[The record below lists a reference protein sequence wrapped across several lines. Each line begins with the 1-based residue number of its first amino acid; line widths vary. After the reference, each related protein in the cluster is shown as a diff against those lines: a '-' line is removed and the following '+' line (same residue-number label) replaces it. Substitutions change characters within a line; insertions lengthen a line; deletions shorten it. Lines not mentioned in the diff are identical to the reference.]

1 LNRHIKRL
9 RHGFAAEGETVNET
23 LPPRSRKVKI
33 LATLGPASSDAK
45 TIRRLM
51 IAGADAFR
59 INMSHG
65 DQKQKA
71 KLVSH
76 IRALEKEFHRP
87 TTILFDLQGPKL
99 RVGHFEGGRA
109 VLEKGSRFIFDRERK
124 AGDSSRVQLPH
135 AELFESV
142 RPGTNILID
151 DGKVRLNVL
160 EADEGQIVSE
170 VKVGGAVSDN
180 KGVNVPDVVVPI
192 PALTDKDRDDL
203 QFALD
208 QRADWIA
215 LSFVQRPEDVAE
227 ARSLIGERAA
237 LLAKIE
243 KPAAMD
249 QLNDI
254 IALADAVMVARG
266 DLGVELPP
274 EQVPPLQN
282 KIVACA
288 RQFGKPV
295 VVATQMLESMV
306 TSPTPTRAEVS
317 DVATAIYDGADAVML
332 SAESATGQYPIEAV
346 AMMDRIA
353 NSAERDPSYQARVHF
368 TQTRLEPTTADA
380 LAGSARQIA
389 STISATAMVCYT
401 SSGSTARRIARERP
415 PVPLLAMSASLHT
428 SRRMGLLWGVHP
440 VHTRDV
446 SSFEEMV
453 EKAKRMALRHHVA
466 KGGDRVIV
474 MAGIPFGTSGS
485 TNVLHVVRLIGDEL
499 ERYQSKK
506 D

>member
-1 LNRHIKRL
+1 V
-9 RHGFAAEGETVNET
+9 TET
-23 LPPRSRKVKI
+23 LAPRSRKVKI
-33 LATLGPASSDAK
+33 LATLGPASSDPK
-45 TIRRLM
+45 IIRKLM
-51 IAGADAFR
+51 LAGADAFR

-65 DQKQKA
+65 DQQSKA
-71 KLVSH
+71 KLVEA

-87 TTILFDLQGPKL
+87 STILFDLQGPKL
-99 RVGHFEGGRA
+99 RVGRFEGGRA
-109 VLEKGSRFIFDRERK
+109 VLEKGSVFTFDAAK
-124 AGDSSRVQLPH
+124 KPGDSQRVRLPH
-135 AELFESV
+135 AELFEAV

-151 DGKVRLNVL
+151 DGRVRLKVV
-160 EADEGQIVSE
+160 ETGDHKIVSE
-170 VKVGGAVSDN
+170 VQVGGPVSDN

-227 ARSLIGERAA
+227 ARTLIGDRAA

-243 KPAAMD
+243 KPAAID
-249 QLNDI
+249 RLNDI

-332 SAESATGQYPIEAV
+332 SAESATGQYPLEAV
-346 AMMDRIA
+346 TMMDRIA
-353 NSAERDPSYQARVHF
+353 QSVESDPSYQARVHF
-368 TQTRLEPTTADA
+368 TQTRLEATTADA

-389 STISATAMVCYT
+389 TTVTAKAMVCYT

-415 PVPLLAMSASLHT
+415 SVPTLAMSASLHT
-428 SRRMGLLWGVHP
+428 SRRMGLIWGVHA

-453 EKAKRMALRHHVA
+453 EKGKRMALRHKMA
-466 KGGDRVIV
+466 EGGDRVIV
-474 MAGIPFGTSGS
+474 MAGVPFGVSGS

-499 ERYQSKK
+499 ERHQASKEAAGQ
-506 D
+506 

>member
-1 LNRHIKRL
+1 M
-9 RHGFAAEGETVNET
+9 TQT

-33 LATLGPASSDAK
+33 LATLGPASSEPRM
-45 TIRRLM
+45 IRKLM
-51 IAGADAFR
+51 LAGADAFR

-71 KLVSH
+71 KIVEH
-76 IRALEKEFHRP
+76 IRALEREFQRP

-99 RVGHFEGGRA
+99 RVGHFDGGRA
-109 VLEKGSRFIFDRERK
+109 LLEKGQRFRFDRDNT
-124 AGDSSRVQLPH
+124 AGDSKRVQLPH
-135 AELFESV
+135 AELFEAV
-142 RPGTNILID
+142 RPGTRILID
-151 DGKVRLNVL
+151 DGRVRLKVL
-160 EADEGQIVSE
+160 EADADHIVSE
-170 VKVGGAVSDN
+170 VMVGGPVSDN

-192 PALTDKDRDDL
+192 PALTEKDRDDL
-203 QFALD
+203 KFALE
-208 QRADWIA
+208 QRTDWVA

-227 ARSLIGERAA
+227 ARTLIGDRAS

-243 KPAAMD
+243 KPAAID
-249 QLNDI
+249 RLNDI

-282 KIVACA
+282 KIVATA
-288 RQFGKPV
+288 RQYGKPV

-332 SAESATGQYPIEAV
+332 SAESASGQYPCEAV

-389 STISATAMVCYT
+389 QTVSATAMVCYT
-401 SSGSTARRIARERP
+401 SSGATARRIARERP
-415 PVPLLAMSASLHT
+415 PVPLLAMSASMHT
-428 SRRMGLLWGVHP
+428 ARRMGLLWGVHA

-446 SSFEEMV
+446 TSFEEMV
-453 EKAKRMALRHHVA
+453 EKGKRMALRHQIA
-466 KGGDRVIV
+466 EGGDRIV
-474 MAGIPFGTSGS
+474 LMAGIPFGTAGS

-499 ERYQSKK
+499 ERYQAKESAGQ
-506 D
+506 

>member
-1 LNRHIKRL
+1 M
-9 RHGFAAEGETVNET
+9 TET

-33 LATLGPASSDAK
+33 LATLGPASSDARM
-45 TIRRLM
+45 IRRLM
-51 IAGADAFR
+51 LAGADAFR

-71 KLVSH
+71 KLVAG
-76 IRALEKEFHRP
+76 IRALEKEFRRP

-99 RVGHFEGGRA
+99 RVGHFVGGSTM
-109 VLEKGSRFIFDRERK
+109 LEKGKRFIFDRDEK
-124 AGDSSRVQLPH
+124 DGDGNRVQLPH
-135 AELFESV
+135 PELFEAV
-142 RPGTNILID
+142 KPGANLLID

-160 EADEGQIVSE
+160 EVGDGRIVTE

-180 KGVNVPDVVVPI
+180 KGVNVPDILVPI

-203 QFALD
+203 QFALE

-227 ARSLIGERAA
+227 ARTLIGDRAA

-243 KPAAMD
+243 KPAAID
-249 QLNDI
+249 RLNDI

-282 KIVACA
+282 KIVATA
-288 RQFGKPV
+288 RQYGKPV

-306 TSPTPTRAEVS
+306 TSQTPTRAEVS

-332 SAESATGQYPIEAV
+332 SAESATGQFPCEAV
-346 AMMDRIA
+346 QMMDRIA
-353 NSAERDPSYQARVHF
+353 TSVERDPSYQARIHF
-368 TQTRLEPTTADA
+368 TQTLLEATTADA

-389 STISATAMVCYT
+389 STISATAMLCYT

-415 PVPLLAMSASLHT
+415 PVPLLAMSASQHT
-428 SRRMGLLWGVHP
+428 ARRMGLLWGVHAL
-440 VHTRDV
+440 HTKDV

-453 EKAKRMALRHHVA
+453 EKAKRMALRHQLA
-466 KGGDRVIV
+466 KGGDRVII
-474 MAGIPFGTSGS
+474 MAGIPFGKAGS
-485 TNVLHVVRLIGDEL
+485 TNGLHVARLIGDEL
-499 ERYQSKK
+499 DRYKS
-506 D
+506 

>member
-1 LNRHIKRL
+1 LTEIL
-9 RHGFAAEGETVNET
+9 A
-23 LPPRSRKVKI
+23 PRGRKVKI
-33 LATLGPASSDAK
+33 LATLGPASSDPK
-45 TIRRLM
+45 MIRKLVL
-51 IAGADAFR
+51 AGADAFR

-71 KLVSH
+71 KLVDA
-76 IRALEKEFHRP
+76 IRALEKEFKRP
-87 TTILFDLQGPKL
+87 STILFDLQGPKL
-99 RVGHFEGGRA
+99 RVGQFEGGKTI
-109 VLEKGSRFIFDRERK
+109 LEKGKRFIFDQQEK
-124 AGDSSRVQLPH
+124 PGDSSRVQLPH
-135 AELFESV
+135 AELFASV

-151 DGKVRLNVL
+151 DGKIRLNVL
-160 EADEGQIVSE
+160 EADGDRIVTE
-170 VKVGGAVSDN
+170 VKVGGPVSDN

-227 ARSLIGERAA
+227 ARTLIGDRAA

-243 KPAAMD
+243 KPAALD

-254 IALADAVMVARG
+254 VALADAVMVARG

-282 KIVACA
+282 RIVACA

-295 VVATQMLESMV
+295 VVATQMLESMI

-332 SAESATGQYPIEAV
+332 SAESAAGQYPCEAV

-353 NSAERDPSYQARVHF
+353 TSVERDPSYPARIHF
-368 TQTRLEPTTADA
+368 TQTRLEATTADA

-401 SSGSTARRIARERP
+401 ASGSTARRIARERP
-415 PVPLLAMSASLHT
+415 PIPLLAMSASLHT
-428 SRRMGLLWGVHP
+428 SRRLGLLWGVHA

-446 SSFEEMV
+446 ASFEEMV
-453 EKAKRMALRHHVA
+453 EKAKRMALRHQLA
-466 KGGDRVIV
+466 RGGDRVIV
-474 MAGIPFGTSGS
+474 MAGIPFATAGS
-485 TNVLHVVRLIGDEL
+485 TNVLHVVRLVGDEL
-499 ERYQSKK
+499 DRYDPNDKPARRTTDKS
-506 D
+506 

>member
-1 LNRHIKRL
+1 L
-9 RHGFAAEGETVNET
+9 TQT
-23 LPPRSRKVKI
+23 LAPRSRKVKI

-45 TIRRLM
+45 MIRQLM
-51 IAGADAFR
+51 LDGADAFR

-71 KLVSH
+71 KLVEA
-76 IRALEKEFHRP
+76 IRALEKEFGRP

-99 RVGHFEGGRA
+99 RVGHFKGGRA
-109 VLEKGSRFIFDRERK
+109 TLEKGQRFQFDREEK

-135 AELFESV
+135 PEIFESV

-151 DGKVRLNVL
+151 DGKIRLNVL
-160 EADEGQIVSE
+160 EAGEGQIVCE
-170 VKVGGAVSDN
+170 VKVGGPVSDN
-180 KGVNVPDVVVPI
+180 KGVNVPDVLVPI
-192 PALTDKDRDDL
+192 PALTEKDRDDL
-203 QFALD
+203 QFALE
-208 QRADWIA
+208 QHADWIA

-227 ARSLIGERAA
+227 ARTLIGDRAA

-243 KPAAMD
+243 KPAAVD
-249 QLNDI
+249 RLNDI
-254 IALADAVMVARG
+254 VALADAVMVARG

-282 KIVACA
+282 KIVATA
-288 RQFGKPV
+288 RQYGKPV
-295 VVATQMLESMV
+295 VVATQMLESMI

-317 DVATAIYDGADAVML
+317 DVAKAIYDGADAVML
-332 SAESATGQYPIEAV
+332 SAESAAGQYPCEAV
-346 AMMDRIA
+346 QMMDRIA
-353 NSAERDPSYQARVHF
+353 ISVERDPSYQERVHF
-368 TQTRLEPTTADA
+368 TQTRLEATTADA

-389 STISATAMVCYT
+389 STISATAMLCYT

-415 PVPLLAMSASLHT
+415 SVPLLAMSASLHT
-428 SRRMGLLWGVHP
+428 SRRLGLLWGVLP

-446 SSFEEMV
+446 SNFEEMV
-453 EKAKRMALRHHVA
+453 EKAKRMSLRHQIA

-474 MAGIPFGTSGS
+474 MAGIPFQKAGS

-499 ERYQSKK
+499 DRYEGSAG
-506 D
+506 

>member
-1 LNRHIKRL
+1 VIRL
-9 RHGFAAEGETVNET
+9 TEILA
-23 LPPRSRKVKI
+23 PRGRKVKI
-33 LATLGPASSDAK
+33 LATLGPASSSAK
-45 TIRRLM
+45 MIRKLVL
-51 IAGADAFR
+51 AGADAFR

-71 KLVSH
+71 KLVNA
-76 IRALEKEFHRP
+76 IRALEKEFRRP
-87 TTILFDLQGPKL
+87 STILFDLQGPKL
-99 RVGHFEGGRA
+99 RVGHFDGGRTM
-109 VLEKGSRFIFDRERK
+109 LEKGQRFIFDQSDK
-124 AGDSSRVQLPH
+124 AGDGKRVQLPH
-135 AELFESV
+135 AELFQSV

-160 EADEGQIVSE
+160 EADSDRILCE

-203 QFALD
+203 QFALE

-243 KPAAMD
+243 KPAALD

-254 IALADAVMVARG
+254 VALADAVMVARG

-282 KIVACA
+282 RIVACA

-295 VVATQMLESMV
+295 VVATQMLESMI

-332 SAESATGQYPIEAV
+332 SAESAAGQYPCEAV

-353 NSAERDPSYQARVHF
+353 TSVERDPSYPARIHF
-368 TQTRLEPTTADA
+368 TQTRLEATTADA

-401 SSGSTARRIARERP
+401 ASGSTARRIARERP
-415 PVPLLAMSASLHT
+415 PIPLLAMSASLHT
-428 SRRMGLLWGVHP
+428 SRRLGLLWGVHA

-453 EKAKRMALRHHVA
+453 EKAKRMALRHQLA
-466 KGGDRVIV
+466 RGGDRVIV
-474 MAGIPFGTSGS
+474 MAGIPFATAGS
-485 TNVLHVVRLIGDEL
+485 TNVLHVVRLVGDEL
-499 ERYQSKK
+499 DRYDPSSKPARRSSDK